1 MSGTQQSDVAVR
13 AVVFDFDGVLRL
25 WDHDETFAIEERFN
39 LPRGSIN
46 THAIEDYLNL
56 QVVTGVTSDD
66 EWRDAVAQKIVE
78 QHGEEARR
86 AVLEWRERIGVL
98 DPSMVELLRT
108 IKSQLTVALLTNAT
122 SRLMSDLV
130 VHGLV
135 DDFDYIFNSSEIGV
149 AKPDQRIFD
158 FVATTLGL
166 RYDEWLFIDDTE
178 ENVVKAS
185 SLGIRS
191 HLYSNQVEL
200 EAWLRSQ
207 TDLSLSRGS

>member
-1 MSGTQQSDVAVR
+1 
-13 AVVFDFDGVLRL
+13 
-25 WDHDETFAIEERFN
+25 
-39 LPRGSIN
+39 
-46 THAIEDYLNL
+46 
-56 QVVTGVTSDD
+56 
-66 EWRDAVAQKIVE
+66 
-78 QHGEEARR
+78 
-86 AVLEWRERIGVL
+86 
-98 DPSMVELLRT
+98 
-108 IKSQLTVALLTNAT
+108 
-122 SRLMSDLV
+122 MSDLV

>member
-1 MSGTQQSDVAVR
+1 VDEVEIGTVAVR
-13 AVVFDFDGVLRL
+13 AIVFDFDGVLRL

-39 LPRGSIN
+39 LPKGSIH
-46 THAIEDYLNL
+46 THAFADYLNL

-66 EWRDAVAQKIVE
+66 EWRDAVAQKVVDH
-78 QHGEEARR
+78 HGEHARE
-86 AVLEWRERIGVL
+86 AVLEWRQRIGVL
-98 DPSMVELLRT
+98 DASMVELLRT
-108 IKSQLTVALLTNAT
+108 IKPQLTVALLTNAT

-158 FVATTLGL
+158 FVASTLGL
-166 RYDEWLFIDDTE
+166 RFDEWLFIDDTE
-178 ENVVKAS
+178 ENVVTAA

-200 EAWLRSQ
+200 ESWLKSHTNITLTR
-207 TDLSLSRGS
+207 LS